1 MYSFRKSLILLTLL
15 LFNLSVF
22 SDDSLQTLFKENQK
36 AIKGIDTAWIVKS
49 YKYTGNYLSET
60 DDYEKSNLYLKKG
73 LQYAQEAG
81 LTREVGILNNLLASN
96 ASYQGKRQEA
106 FYYYHRA
113 LKAFADIKNLD
124 KVAMVMMNIGT
135 EYESQ
140 GDYKMAIAYELKAL
154 KNKEASGETDNLA
167 YYYQHIGQ
175 LFKDS
180 DVKKWKYYVD
190 KAFELTRQNIE
201 VSPTTQAA
209 IFNDLGGIAEK
220 FKDYKEAYKWYD
232 SMYILSKKNEY
243 MRGMSTALSNR
254 SILLQSDK
262 RYAEALKSI
271 LEALA
276 ISRESNRTYSTIV
289 DGIHAGSILL
299 DLNRLPEAK
308 NHALESLKLAQEKR
322 TYPEQ
327 EADAHRILAK
337 INAKSGNWESAY
349 FHSQNY
355 REGLDS
361 IRNAE
366 VQKTVQD
373 LELKYQTSEKEKEIA
388 RLDNENKLNYLK
400 LQRAQILIVSIVSIV
415 FLAGLLTFVLYRRKQ
430 LKQQKQQ
437 AELKQKLLR
446 SQMNPH
452 FMFNTLNAINQYIQT
467 NKGHE
472 ASDYLAQYSR
482 LMRQILENSAV
493 EFVSLEAE
501 IEFLR
506 NYLDMQQLRFDKSF
520 TYSIEID
527 DSIEPEQFEIPPMIA
542 QPFIEN
548 AIEHGVRGM
557 VGGEIMIQFA
567 FENNTLTLTVADNG
581 KGFQT
586 STQNVNHKSF
596 ALDITRERL
605 NIAGNNTEKLKIS
618 SPDPH
623 TGKGTLVCI
632 DVPFKKDD

>member
-1 MYSFRKSLILLTLL
+1 MYSFRKLLIFLTLL
-15 LFNLSVF
+15 SFNLSVF

-36 AIKGIDTAWIVKS
+36 AIKGIDTARIVKS
-49 YKYTGNYLSET
+49 YKYTGNYLSEIE
-60 DDYEKSNLYLKKG
+60 DYEKSNLYLKKG
-73 LQYAQEAG
+73 LEYAQEAG

-96 ASYQGKRQEA
+96 ASYEGKRQEA
-106 FYYYHRA
+106 LIYYHRA

-154 KNKEASGETDNLA
+154 KNKEASGEIDNLA

-175 LFKDS
+175 LFKDT

-190 KAFELTRQNIE
+190 KAYDITRKNVD

-220 FKDYKEAYKWYD
+220 FKNYKEAYNWYD
-232 SMYILSKKNEY
+232 SMYILSKKHEY

-262 RYAEALKSI
+262 RYADALKSI

-276 ISRESNRTYSTIV
+276 ISRESNRTYSIIV

-299 DLNRLPEAK
+299 DLNRLREAK
-308 NHALESLKLAQEKR
+308 NYALESLRLAQEKK

-349 FHSQNY
+349 FHTQNY

-361 IRNAE
+361 IRNTE
-366 VQKTVQD
+366 VQKTVQN

-388 RLDNENKLNYLK
+388 RLDSENKLNSLQ
-400 LQRAQILIVSIVSIV
+400 LQRAQILIVSIVVIV
-415 FLAGLLTFVLYRRKQ
+415 LLLSLLTFVLYRRKQ

-446 SQMNPH
+446 S
-452 FMFNTLNAINQYIQT
+452 
-467 NKGHE
+467 K
-472 ASDYLAQYSR
+472 
-482 LMRQILENSAV
+482 
-493 EFVSLEAE
+493 
-501 IEFLR
+501 
-506 NYLDMQQLRFDKSF
+506 
-520 TYSIEID
+520 
-527 DSIEPEQFEIPPMIA
+527 
-542 QPFIEN
+542 
-548 AIEHGVRGM
+548 
-557 VGGEIMIQFA
+557 VGQHHC
-567 FENNTLTLTVADNG
+567 
-581 KGFQT
+581 K
-586 STQNVNHKSF
+586 
-596 ALDITRERL
+596 
-605 NIAGNNTEKLKIS
+605 
-618 SPDPH
+618 
-623 TGKGTLVCI
+623 
-632 DVPFKKDD
+632 